1 MSNKSLSRAK
11 LSSARRA
18 ECINEIADDW
28 LLLYPNARKSDFV
41 SLLAKLDSGDIE
53 WIYDRA
59 HKPLVGRSNR
69 EKIAKLKVLQ
79 IAAVSEKNSI
89 AESLFKIL
97 EKADKAYYQDAN
109 PIFEDS
115 QYDAL
120 KSIFNYV
127 FHSQGVRPYKPYLK
141 RLEAIGAPPSGDF
154 AKVRHAVPMLSLANA
169 FSDDDVA
176 DFVARA
182 RKFFEREKGLEL
194 AFTAEPKIDGL
205 SASLRYEKGVYVRG
219 ATRGDG
225 AEGEDITENLR
236 TIADIPKRLAGSG
249 WPDVLEVRGEVYM
262 THADFAALKASSAA
276 EGGQDYVNPRN
287 TAAGSLR
294 QKDPSV
300 TARRNL
306 KFFAYAWGEIS
317 APLADT
323 QYDSVARLGEWGF
336 VVNDLMIRT
345 TRVEELLEHYRRIEA
360 QRATLGYDIDG
371 VVYKLDRLDLQH
383 RWGYV
388 ARAPRWAIAHKF
400 PAEQATTIL
409 NRIDIQVGRTGTL
422 TPVARLQPVT
432 VGGVVVEN
440 ATLHNEDYIAGRDST
455 GAPIRDGYDIREGDT
470 VIVQR
475 AGDVIPQIVAVVP
488 EKRPADAVPFLF
500 PEQCPICGSE
510 AVREKNP
517 KTGKLDARRRCTG
530 ELICPAQA
538 VENLRHFVSRN
549 AMDIEGFGSENID
562 LFHSEGLIE
571 TPADIFRLH
580 ERQPEVRA
588 ALFKRREEQAA
599 ERERLTGKVRKKV
612 LSAEE
617 RTYEG
622 LDKLFAAIDAR
633 RAPELDRFIFA
644 LGIRHV
650 GETTAAMFA
659 RAFGAFEAFRET
671 AWKAGEGDEEA
682 RAALLGI
689 DGIGDTVVQSVG
701 AFFANER
708 NEKAITALL
717 EEVRPKPY
725 VVEASAG
732 SKVAGKTVVFTGS
745 LERMTRPEA
754 KAMAERLGAKVAGS
768 VSAKTDL
775 VVAGPGAGSKL
786 KQAESL
792 GVAVITEDEWFD
804 LAGQA

>member
-1 MSNKSLSRAK
+1 MGADEDVSALPLEDAKAELDRLHALIERADAAYFQMDAPEI
-11 LSSARRA
+11 SDA
-18 ECINEIADDW
+18 E
-28 LLLYPNARKSDFV
+28 
-41 SLLAKLDSGDIE
+41 
-53 WIYDRA
+53 
-59 HKPLVGRSNR
+59 
-69 EKIAKLKVLQ
+69 
-79 IAAVSEKNSI
+79 
-89 AESLFKIL
+89 
-97 EKADKAYYQDAN
+97 
-109 PIFEDS
+109 
-115 QYDAL
+115 YDAA
-120 KSIFNYV
+120 K
-127 FHSQGVRPYKPYLK
+127 RRYLAI
-141 RLEAIGAPPSGDF
+141 EAAFPELQRADSLAERVGAPPAEGF
-154 AKVRHAVPMLSLANA
+154 AKVRHAVPMLSLSNA
-169 FSDDDVA
+169 FDDGDVA
-176 DFVARA
+176 DFVQRA
-182 RKFFEREKGLEL
+182 RKFFERDKGLEL

-225 AEGEDITENLR
+225 TEGEDITENLR
-236 TIADIPKRLAGSG
+236 TIGDIPKTLSGDG
-249 WPDVLEVRGEVYM
+249 WPEVMEVRGEVYM
-262 THADFAALKASSAA
+262 THADFAALKARSAA

-306 KFFAYAWGEIS
+306 KFFAYGWGEIS

-323 QYDSVARLGEWGF
+323 QYDSVARLGAWGF
-336 VVNDLMIRT
+336 VINDLMIRT

-383 RWGYV
+383 RWGFV

-440 ATLHNEDYIAGRDST
+440 ATLHNEDYIAGRDSF
-455 GAPIRDGYDIREGDT
+455 GAPIRDGNDIREGDT

-475 AGDVIPQIVAVVP
+475 AGDVIPQIVAVMID
-488 EKRPADAVPFLF
+488 KRPADAVPFNF
-500 PEQCPICGSE
+500 PDKCPECGSD
-510 AVREKNP
+510 AVRETNP

-538 VENLRHFVSRN
+538 IENLRHFVSRN
-549 AMDIEGFGSENID
+549 AMDIEGLGEKQITAFFE
-562 LFHSEGLIE
+562 EGRVKS
-571 TPADIFRLH
+571 PADIFTL
-580 ERQPEVRA
+580 A
-588 ALFKRREEQAA
+588 ARDAKDL
-599 ERERLTGKVRKKV
+599 KK
-612 LSAEE
+612 LKDQDGWGETSIK
-617 RTYEG
+617 
-622 LDKLFAAIDAR
+622 KLFAAIDAR

-650 GETTAAMFA
+650 GETTGAMFA
-659 RAFGAFEAFRET
+659 KAFGTFEAFRET

-682 RAALLGI
+682 RATLLGI
-689 DGIGDTVVQSVG
+689 DGIGETVVQSVG

-708 NEKAITALL
+708 NETAITALL
-717 EEVRPKPY
+717 EEVTPKPY
-725 VVEASAG
+725 VVEVSAD
-732 SKVAGKTVVFTGS
+732 SQVAGKTVVFTGS

-792 GVAVITEDEWFD
+792 GVTVITEDEWFD